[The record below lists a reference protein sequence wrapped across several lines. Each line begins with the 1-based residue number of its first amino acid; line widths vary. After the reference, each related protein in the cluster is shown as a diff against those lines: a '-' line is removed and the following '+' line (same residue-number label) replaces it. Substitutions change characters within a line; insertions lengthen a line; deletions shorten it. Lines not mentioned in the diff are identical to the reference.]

1 MVGCVLMASG
11 AGRRFGSNKL
21 LSAVEG
27 VPLHRRAMAALA
39 PAGFGR
45 LVVCSPYPEVLSAGA
60 EYGFRPLD
68 NPGAGEGIAA
78 SIRLGVAAM
87 DGMDGAL
94 FAVCDQPW
102 LTTESVRR
110 LLDAFSDAGDAICA
124 LSWRGT
130 RGSPVLF
137 PACFF
142 WGAGRP
148 YRRHRRQRGAPPPPG
163 AAAAGGGVLPQ
174 RADGRGHPGG
184 SVPIA
189 EKRHP
194 GDAGAALRLSR
205 NLPQGR
211 PRRVRAC
218 GAKK

>member
-45 LVVCSPYPEVLSAGA
+45 LVVCSPYLEVLAAGA
-60 EYGFRPLD
+60 EYDFRPLD

-130 RGSPVLF
+130 RGSPVIF

-142 WGAGRP
+142 GELAALTGDTGGSAVL
-148 YRRHRRQRGAPPPPG
+148 RRHPER
-163 AAAAGGGVLPQ
+163 
-174 RADGRGHPGG
+174 
-184 SVPIA
+184 
-189 EKRHP
+189 
-194 GDAGAALRLSR
+194 LRLVEASSPRELMDVDTPADLSR
-205 NLPQGR
+205 
-211 PRRVRAC
+211 
-218 GAKK
+218 

>member
-39 PAGFGR
+39 PAGSGR
-45 LVVCSPYPEVLSAGA
+45 GGGGSPK
-60 EYGFRPLD
+60 
-68 NPGAGEGIAA
+68 PGGRIAA

-130 RGSPVLF
+130 RGSPVIF

-142 WGAGRP
+142 GELAALTGATGGSAVL
-148 YRRHRRQRGAPPPPG
+148 RRHPER
-163 AAAAGGGVLPQ
+163 
-174 RADGRGHPGG
+174 
-184 SVPIA
+184 
-189 EKRHP
+189 
-194 GDAGAALRLSR
+194 LRLVEASSPRELMDVDTPADLSR
-205 NLPQGR
+205 
-211 PRRVRAC
+211 
-218 GAKK
+218 

>member
-102 LTTESVRR
+102 LTTESIKR
-110 LLDAFSDAGDAICA
+110 LLNSFQESPDCICA
-124 LSWRGT
+124 LSWGGKRGN
-130 RGSPVLF
+130 PALF
-137 PACFF
+137 PREFYPELFALT
-142 WGAGRP
+142 GD
-148 YRRHRRQRGAPPPPG
+148 
-163 AAAAGGGVLPQ
+163 AGGGAVIQAHPDRLVLVEA
-174 RADGRGHPGG
+174 ADPR
-184 SVPIA
+184 
-189 EKRHP
+189 E
-194 GDAGAALRLSR
+194 LRDVDTL
-205 NLPQGR
+205 NDL
-211 PRRVRAC
+211 
-218 GAKK
+218 

>member
-1 MVGCVLMASG
+1 M
-11 AGRRFGSNKL
+11 
-21 LSAVEG
+21 
-27 VPLHRRAMAALA
+27 
-39 PAGFGR
+39 
-45 LVVCSPYPEVLSAGA
+45 VCSPYPEVLSAGA

-130 RGSPVLF
+130 RGSPVIF

-142 WGAGRP
+142 GELAALTGDTGGSAVL
-148 YRRHRRQRGAPPPPG
+148 RRHPERLR
-163 AAAAGGGVLPQ
+163 AGGGVLPQ

-189 EKRHP
+189 EKRRP
-194 GDAGAALRLSR
+194 GIV
-205 NLPQGR
+205 N
-211 PRRVRAC
+211 
-218 GAKK
+218 